1 MVSGRQLTK
10 ELRRFIYNHFF
21 NGNDS
26 LTPKQLHRIVFRGT
40 NEIITLSYL
49 KKLYTKF
56 NKNDDAENQLYL
68 YDDGNVKTP
77 SKRRKKHDDV
87 VKGVFLHHHLHLH
100 LHLQFQLHRKQ
111 Q

>member
-21 NGNDS
+21 NGIDS

-56 NKNDDAENQLYL
+56 NKNGDAENQYI
-68 YDDGNVKTP
+68 YMMMVMF
-77 SKRRKKHDDV
+77 KHHQ
-87 VKGVFLHHHLHLH
+87 KEERNMMML
-100 LHLQFQLHRKQ
+100 
-111 Q
+111 